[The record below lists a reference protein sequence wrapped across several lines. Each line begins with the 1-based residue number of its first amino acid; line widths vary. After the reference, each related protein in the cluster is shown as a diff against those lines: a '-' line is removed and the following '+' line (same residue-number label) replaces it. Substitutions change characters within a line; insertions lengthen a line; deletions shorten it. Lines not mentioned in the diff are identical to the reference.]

1 MEELKSIRK
10 LKKEL
15 KKGLKKESL
24 GDLRGYIAF
33 EASFHLEIEHYTT
46 ALYGLV
52 SQSNRCRHT

>member
-1 MEELKSIRK
+1 MEELKSK
-10 LKKEL
+10 LKL